1 VFRAR
6 PVLPIKKEKGAD
18 PRKRGVSP
26 FSLYRY
32 FFASKRFF
40 WGPKQGYFF
49 ILPCFLLLLLVLGF
63 PTIMA
68 VLNSFAPI
76 WTTGFKGFT
85 LDYYRRLLQD
95 HIFWNAVLETV
106 YFVGGTVT
114 LHLLLGFCVALVLNK
129 EIRARRFFRIV
140 AILPWTVPD
149 VIAGLIWAWM
159 YDPISGIINDF
170 LRRIGLIR
178 STIEWL
184 ATPTLVMPSVIIADT
199 WRGYPFVMLVLLAGL
214 QAIPKELY
222 EAARVD
228 GATWWQ
234 ELRYITLPNLKRMI
248 FIASILDIIWQTRR
262 FGLIWVMTEGGPA
275 RATEVISVLA
285 YKTYFKFFDFEYAS
299 AMSVAMAVFLFIIGL
314 PYVKMMA
321 RRT

>member
-1 VFRAR
+1 MRF
-6 PVLPIKKEKGAD
+6 L
-18 PRKRGVSP
+18 RG
-26 FSLYRY
+26 
-32 FFASKRFF
+32 
-40 WGPKQGYFF
+40 KQGYLF

-68 VLNSFAPI
+68 VLNSFTPI
-76 WTTGFKGFT
+76 WSSGLKGFT
-85 LDYYRRLLQD
+85 LNYYRRLLQD
-95 HIFWNAVLETV
+95 HTFWNAVLKTI
-106 YFVGGTVT
+106 YFVGGTVV
-114 LHLLLGFCVALVLNK
+114 LHLILGFCVALVLNK
-129 EIRARRFFRIV
+129 EIRAKRFFRAI

-159 YDPISGIINDF
+159 YDPISGIVNDF
-170 LRRIGLIR
+170 LHRIGLAR

-184 ATPTLVMPSVIIADT
+184 ATPALVMPSVIIADT

-234 ELRYITLPNLKRMI
+234 ELRYITLPSLKKMI
-248 FIASILDIIWQTRR
+248 LIASILDIIWQTRR

-275 RATEVISVLA
+275 RATEVISVLT

-299 AMSVAMAVFLFIIGL
+299 AMAVAMAVFLFIIGL
-314 PYVKMMA
+314 PYIKMMA
-321 RRT
+321 RRA

>member
-1 VFRAR
+1 MFRVR
-6 PVLPIKKEKGAD
+6 PVLAIKKEKGAD
-18 PRKRGVSP
+18 AGKQGVSP
-26 FSLYRY
+26 LNSYR
-32 FFASKRFF
+32 RFF
-40 WGPKQGYFF
+40 GSTTGLWGAKQGYFF

-76 WTTGFKGFT
+76 WTTGLKNFT
-85 LDYYRRLLQD
+85 LNYYRRLLQD
-95 HIFWNAVLETV
+95 YIFWNTVLKTI

-114 LHLLLGFCVALVLNK
+114 LHLILGFCVAFVLNK
-129 EIRARRFFRIV
+129 EIRARRFFRV
-140 AILPWTVPD
+140 MAILPWTVPD

-159 YDPISGIINDF
+159 YDPISGIVNDF
-170 LRRIGLIR
+170 LHRVGLVR

-199 WRGYPFVMLVLLAGL
+199 WRGYPFVMLVLLAGM

-234 ELRYITLPNLKRMI
+234 ELCYITLPNLKRMI

-299 AMSVAMAVFLFIIGL
+299 AMSVAMAVFLFVIGL
-314 PYVKMMA
+314 PYIRMMA
-321 RRT
+321 RRV